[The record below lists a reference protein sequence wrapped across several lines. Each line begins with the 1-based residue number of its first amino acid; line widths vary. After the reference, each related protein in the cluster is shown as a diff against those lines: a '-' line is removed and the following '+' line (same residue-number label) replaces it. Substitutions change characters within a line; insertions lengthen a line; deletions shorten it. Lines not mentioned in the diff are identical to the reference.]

1 MKKNTVITIIA
12 VVAALALIAWV
23 LQSNKEKNAAKT
35 AVVAEGSKGAIAVK
49 TAKVSRTEV
58 DLNFSS
64 NGTFASNQELT
75 LSAENSG
82 RVTRIAVEEGDRVGK
97 GQVLARIDNELLI
110 VDTETAEANYQNAV
124 RDLARYE
131 SSYKTGGVTQQ
142 ALENARLRVKTTQ
155 AAVQSSKRKSSDA
168 NIRAP
173 FSGVIN
179 KRSIEMGSYVSPGT
193 ALFEIVDV
201 SKLKLQV
208 TANESQVVNVK
219 KGDEVT
225 IKSTIFPDK
234 EFKGRITFIAAKA
247 DNSLNFPIEIEL
259 ANTAASELR
268 AGMYGTAIFQ
278 FPKQDPTMTIPRSA
292 FVGSV
297 NSNKVF
303 VLDGNK
309 AVERKIVAGRIFGET
324 VEVLEGLSEGESVI
338 ISGQINLINGSL
350 VENVK

>member
-1 MKKNTVITIIA
+1 
-12 VVAALALIAWV
+12 
-23 LQSNKEKNAAKT
+23 
-35 AVVAEGSKGAIAVK
+35 
-49 TAKVSRTEV
+49 
-58 DLNFSS
+58 
-64 NGTFASNQELT
+64 
-75 LSAENSG
+75 
-82 RVTRIAVEEGDRVGK
+82 
-97 GQVLARIDNELLI
+97 
-110 VDTETAEANYQNAV
+110 
-124 RDLARYE
+124 
-131 SSYKTGGVTQQ
+131 VTQQ

-208 TANESQVVNVK
+208 TANESQVVNLK
-219 KGDEVT
+219 KGDEVL

-259 ANTAASELR
+259 ANTGASQLR

-303 VLDGNK
+303 VLEGNK

-324 VEVLEGLSEGESVI
+324 VEVLEGLKEGELVI
-338 ISGQINLINGSL
+338 TSGQINLINGSL